1 MRVKFNVDRIR
12 ICLKQPENFYE
23 SLYNDLK
30 IFPRKYYDGFYLSRD
45 DSNDVNDKDITA
57 SLFIDSNPSI
67 ELGKFTFNKSNKF
80 GTKCF
85 FSYATK
91 CLYEAANTVY
101 EGKQK
106 GWVKYNYFSYPF
118 YAFNEL
124 GLVFNNVTHLE
135 VAADTDSNII
145 NKIRYAISHPELFYL
160 ILLGKN
166 VDDPEQILDGFYEFF
181 QRSRVKKANHP
192 TLYVHPIRIDS
203 YTSGNRSELKI
214 YDKARELAQLRKD
227 KEVLTRVWNDMPGN
241 IQRMEIAVE
250 NKKFKQFYRKVSNL
264 NPNRWESIEHF
275 FYDLG
280 MNEALRC
287 EMFDFFAANLLHFK
301 IHNRYK
307 QQVSLLDLTVNTMS
321 AIKKM
326 CATKRKP

>member
-1 MRVKFNVDRIR
+1 MKVKFNVDRIR
-12 ICLKQPENFYE
+12 VCLMQTEAYYDM
-23 SLYNDLK
+23 LYNDLK
-30 IFPRKYYDGFYLSRD
+30 ISPRKYYDGFYLSRD
-45 DSNDVNDKDITA
+45 DINDVNDKDITA
-57 SLFIDSNPSI
+57 SLFIDSNPPV
-67 ELGKFTFNKSNKF
+67 ELGRFTFNKSKKY
-80 GTKCF
+80 GTKVF

-91 CLYEAANTVY
+91 CLYESANAVY
-101 EGKQK
+101 EGNKK

-118 YAFNEL
+118 YAFSEME
-124 GLVFNNVTHLE
+124 LVFNNVTSIE
-135 VAADTDSNII
+135 IAADTDSNII

-166 VDDPEQILDGFYEFF
+166 IDDPEQILDGLWEYY
-181 QRSRVKKANHP
+181 QRSRIKKASHP

-203 YTSGNRSELKI
+203 YTSGSRSELKI
-214 YDKARELAQLRKD
+214 YDKARELAQMRKD
-227 KEVLTRVWNDMPGN
+227 KEVLTRAWNDMSGN
-241 IQRMEIAVE
+241 IQRMEITVE

-264 NPNRWESIEHF
+264 NTNRWESLEHF

-280 MNEALRC
+280 MNESLRC
-287 EMFDFFAANLLHFK
+287 EMFDYFANNLLHFK
-301 IHNRYK
+301 IHNRNK